1 MSFFMFSDVFV
12 FPFYPHT
19 LQMLSLCGVP
29 QDSQLECSE
38 RVAMAYLDGSASVSS
53 VLARVLSVLVN
64 VCLCVYVC
72 VCMCVCVCA
81 CVCVCVRVYRVYV
94 HACGHTQESSEEVMY
109 MNMYMYDLT
118 KQGPALYS
126 VSCITLL

>member
-38 RVAMAYLDGSASVSS
+38 RVAYLDGSASVSS
-53 VLARVLSVLVN
+53 VLVRVLSVLVN
-64 VCLCVYVC
+64 VCVHVC
-72 VCMCVCVCA
+72 L
-81 CVCVCVRVYRVYV
+81 CVCVCVYMRVCVR
-94 HACGHTQESSEEVMY
+94 T
-109 MNMYMYDLT
+109 
-118 KQGPALYS
+118 S
-126 VSCITLL
+126 V

>member
-1 MSFFMFSDVFV
+1 MYDVILHVSDVFV

-29 QDSQLECSE
+29 QDSQLECSK
-38 RVAMAYLDGSASVSS
+38 RVAYLDGSVSVSS

-72 VCMCVCVCA
+72 VCVCMCVCVCV
-81 CVCVCVRVYRVYV
+81 CVYMRVCVR
-94 HACGHTQESSEEVMY
+94 T
-109 MNMYMYDLT
+109 
-118 KQGPALYS
+118 S
-126 VSCITLL
+126 V